1 VIYFCNFVG
10 QKSKKMFNRKIFPA
24 LEKHLSQKQVTV
36 ITGLRRVG
44 KSTALK
50 YLYGKCTTENKI
62 YLDLERIEN
71 QAIFLK
77 NSYADIERDLALLGF
92 DFSKPG
98 VIALDEI
105 QMVKTSSSII
115 KAFYDDFGTKFIVTG
130 SSSFYL
136 KNHFSESLAGRKRIF
151 EMTPLDFEEF
161 LWFKNIDTKRIQ
173 NEKIKPFFQTY
184 FDLYKSY
191 YTEYLQF
198 GGFPEV
204 VSAAENDDKIAYL
217 KDILNSHIE
226 LDVRLLGDISSS
238 DILYKLI
245 LLLANRVGSKIDYSK
260 IASLLGVN
268 RNKVKEYVLLLEY
281 TYLIRTVNVFSK
293 GIDVAIA
300 KQPKLYFT
308 DNGLLQICGQLSSG
322 AIFEN
327 AIANQLCNLGEV
339 QYYEKNTGSEIDFIF
354 NKITAIE
361 VKETPSDFDLKS
373 LQKRAKPLQIQE
385 AFLVGSNLAPS
396 GFNNFVWGGS
406 IF

>member
-1 VIYFCNFVG
+1 
-10 QKSKKMFNRKIFPA
+10 MFNRKLFPE
-24 LEKHLSQKQVTV
+24 LERHLNQKQVTV

-50 YLYGKCTTENKI
+50 YLFDKCATDNKI

-77 NSYADIERDLALLGF
+77 NSYADIERDLELLGF

-151 EMTPLDFEEF
+151 EMKPLDFEEF
-161 LWFKNIDTKRIQ
+161 LWFKEIDTRRIQ
-173 NEKIKPFFQTY
+173 NEKMKPFFQTY
-184 FDLYKSY
+184 FDLFKIHYE
-191 YTEYLQF
+191 EYLKF

-204 VSAAENDDKIAYL
+204 VLAPQNDDKIAYL

-238 DILYKLI
+238 DVLYKLI

-260 IASLLGVN
+260 IASLLGIN
-268 RNKVKEYVLLLEY
+268 RSKVKDYILLLEY
-281 TYLIRTVNVFSK
+281 TYLIKTINVFTK
-293 GIDVAIA
+293 GIDKEIA

-327 AIANQLCNLGEV
+327 AIANQLSHLGEV
-339 QYYEKNTGSEIDFIF
+339 HYFEKNVGSKIDFILD
-354 NKITAIE
+354 KTTAFE
-361 VKETPSDFDLKS
+361 VKETPSDFDLKT
-373 LQKRAKPLQIQE
+373 LNKRAKPLQIDE
-385 AFLVGSNLAPS
+385 TFLIGRTLAPS
-396 GFNNFVWGGS
+396 GFKDFVWGGG

>member
-1 VIYFCNFVG
+1 
-10 QKSKKMFNRKIFPA
+10 MFNRKLFSI
-24 LEKHLSQKQVTV
+24 LEQHLTVKQVTV

-50 YLYGKCTTENKI
+50 YLFEKSNTSNKI
-62 YLDLERIEN
+62 YLDLERLEN

-77 NSYADIERDLALLGF
+77 KSYKDIERDLELLGF

-98 VIALDEI
+98 VIAIDEI

-115 KAFYDDFGTKFIVTG
+115 KAFYDDFGVKFIVTG

-161 LWFKNIDTKRIQ
+161 LWFKNNKTEKIK
-173 NEKIKPFFQTY
+173 NEKMKPFFQTY
-184 FDLYKSY
+184 YDLYKDDY
-191 YTEYLQF
+191 DEYLKF

-204 VSAAENDDKIAYL
+204 VLAVKNDDKIAYL

-238 DILYKLI
+238 DVLYKLI
-245 LLLANRVGSKIDYSK
+245 HLLANRVGSKIDYSK
-260 IASLLGVN
+260 VASLLGVN
-268 RNKVKEYVLLLEY
+268 RNKVKDYILLLEY
-281 TYLIRTVNVFSK
+281 TYLIKTVPVFSK
-293 GIDVAIA
+293 SIEVQIA
-300 KQPKLYFT
+300 KQDKMYFT

-327 AIANQLCNLGEV
+327 AVANQLANLGEI
-339 QYYEKNTGSEIDFIF
+339 QYFEKNVGIEIDFIL
-354 NKITAIE
+354 NKTTAFE
-361 VKETPSDFDLKS
+361 VKETPSDFDYNT
-373 LQKRAKPLQIQE
+373 LQKRSK
-385 AFLVGSNLAPS
+385 LVNITEHHLIGRKLAPS
-396 GFNNFVWGGS
+396 GYENFIWGGS
-406 IF
+406 LF